1 MFRYLKANPEKA
13 RHKAT
18 RATAVLESDLKARI
32 TGPNGEMIIS
42 DMPPR
47 VGGGGSAPTAGWFME
62 AALTTCYATGIEMR
76 AAPIEDGDAD
86 VMGADSSS
94 TVLIRGFIAF
104 NAFKEPLLSGKIMY
118 LSPFALVKV
127 SVDVDAVTHGTSL
140 VDAPV

>member
-1 MFRYLKANPEKA
+1 LFRYVKANPEKA
-13 RHKAT
+13 RCKAT

-62 AALTTCYATGIEMR
+62 AALATSYATGIEMR

-86 VMGADSSS
+86 VMGVDSSS
-94 TVLIRGFIAF
+94 TVLIRGFVSIQR
-104 NAFKEPLLSGKIMY
+104 KKQKISKKLLDRVY
-118 LSPFALVKV
+118 LRK
-127 SVDVDAVTHGTSL
+127 
-140 VDAPV
+140 